1 VWQTLKAWWQ
11 QPFNA
16 SASATQWVLF
26 TGLILVAIF
35 LWTRILREAGHVIEK
50 V

>member
-1 VWQTLKAWWQ
+1 MERFAEWWK

-16 SASATQWVLF
+16 DTSATGWFLF
-26 TGLILVAIF
+26 TGLILITIF
-35 LWTRILREAGHVIEK
+35 LWTRILREAGHVIAK